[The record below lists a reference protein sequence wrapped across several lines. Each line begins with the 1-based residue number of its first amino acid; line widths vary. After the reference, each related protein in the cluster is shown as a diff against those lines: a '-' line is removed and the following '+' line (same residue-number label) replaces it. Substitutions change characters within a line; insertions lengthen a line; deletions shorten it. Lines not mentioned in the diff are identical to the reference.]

1 MDNRIVSIRSG
12 FAVLLAVSVMAGC
25 GNGKDPAELSAAGRP
40 SVALPVALKTY
51 GVDQRDAIRVRMDTA
66 RSRLWVLGLEHVRV
80 YDTATKQRIRQVQ
93 LPSWSVFDTDC
104 MPDLVLDPSG
114 SAFVSSNVVPQLWRI
129 DADSFEV
136 AVHEITLRGR
146 EKWDTGFA
154 ALAFTRDGALH
165 ALTSTANSLWSID
178 LAGASAE
185 MIEAYHPPT
194 KGCGLTTVASSRR
207 LAQ

>member
-1 MDNRIVSIRSG
+1 MISRKTIG
-12 FAVLLAVSVMAGC
+12 FVLLAASAIAGC

-40 SVALPVALKTY
+40 SVVLPVALKTY
-51 GVDQRDAIRVRMDTA
+51 GVDQREAIRVRMDTA

-93 LPSWSVFDTDC
+93 LPSWSVYDTDC
-104 MPDLVLDPSG
+104 MPDLVLDASG
-114 SAFVSSNVVPQLWRI
+114 SAFVSSNVVAQLWRI

-136 AVHEITLRGR
+136 AVHEITLRAR

-165 ALTSTANSLWSID
+165 ALTSTANSLWNID
-178 LAGASAE
+178 LAKASAE
-185 MIEAYHPPT
+185 MIDAYHPPT
-194 KGCGLTTVASSRR
+194 KGCSATLVATSSRR
-207 LAQ
+207 LSQ

>member
-1 MDNRIVSIRSG
+1 MGNRMVSIRSG
-12 FAVLLAVSVMAGC
+12 FALLLAVSAMAGC

-40 SVALPVALKTY
+40 SVVLPVALKTY

-80 YDTATKQRIRQVQ
+80 YDTATKQRIWQVE
-93 LPSWSVFDTDC
+93 LPGWSVYDADC
-104 MPDLVLDPSG
+104 MPDLVVDASG

-136 AVHEITLRGR
+136 RAQEITLRGR
-146 EKWDTGFA
+146 ENWDTGFA
-154 ALAFTRDGALH
+154 ALAFNRDGALY

-178 LAGASAE
+178 VANASAE

-194 KGCGLTTVASSRR
+194 KGCSLTTLASSRR
-207 LAQ
+207 VAH